1 MQRIF
6 QIFFLC
12 IGLFLACPQLLAQ
25 SLPPADAA
33 ERPFA
38 QMPVEVIVTG
48 GKREWVMVEV
58 SNETVPEPG
67 AAALLALSSLLLLRR
82 RRGK

>member
-1 MQRIF
+1 LQRIF
-6 QIFFLC
+6 QILFLC
-12 IGLFLACPQLLAQ
+12 VGLLLAGP
-25 SLPPADAA
+25 SLP
-33 ERPFA
+33 A
-38 QMPVEVIVTG
+38 QTLPSTDGGEEKLEKMPVEVIGTG

-58 SNETVPEPG
+58 SNEMVPEPG